1 MAASLRFWG
10 VDLHPSIGRFAEL
23 LHFLLGV
30 PKAQIYVHDLT
41 PYCPAAREF
50 DRVSCDMP
58 FPFAPLEAGHVRSRE
73 EMRLALE
80 ELSMLPPWDQR
91 KANQVLRRLQANED
105 FRKADVVIC
114 SIVQFACSVFAA
126 AGKTLLFYGS
136 GLYFDHR
143 AEGDCMWASTY
154 RRLAE
159 CSAEF
164 EECQEVLLAARPLVL
179 ATTQLT
185 QEYARH
191 ILGVEV
197 PLLVEGLPSISWRM
211 AGVGDGL
218 QDFRAAEP
226 SDTVLLW
233 PDVSLD
239 SRWKGFKKFREEQVE
254 AVLSLKNWFREV
266 ALAAPSSIYGKAYPK
281 EAILQHRAAV
291 ILPYADASL
300 TALDWYWAGVPLF
313 LPSKSAWFKVYY
325 QENSDGLAKRF
336 QLKLSML
343 WGTLP
348 PVDLPLCYSF
358 NSSLVGEEEI
368 LEELRTGIYEAD
380 SSGNVTSEMLQ
391 RWRGLCE
398 EVLHRRGEAP
408 QVCFWFHPKTA
419 LHWLQKMWY
428 YTAPGIQY
436 WDTPEDLEEK
446 LLNWPWE
453 KTYLYRQL
461 MAQHWEATLE
471 HFKSGMQRLNAA
483 EAEKTPTGRQRTAA
497 ELGLRRRSEPLQ
509 TPSRR
514 PSFREGLWLGPSP
527 TILPSVDTAAGRF
540 RPLFRAGAVPYL
552 TVIDF
557 QLCAVADGEVRL
569 AELFL
574 DPRAVL
580 ETPSDPILWLQV
592 WRHEQRSKR
601 RSKAGPWHL
610 RDQQPTRLSTADVGT
625 VFSAQLVPPLVL
637 AAGDCFG
644 FATSG
649 WRGLVPFDEPP
660 LEPENGAR
668 GVCWAYGPRLAR
680 LGAREAVLAQGLA
693 LRAYAVRIRIE
704 PRILSAAPS
713 APVLAD
719 PAGAYAP
726 LCSAADV
733 CPREPARLESAVLDW
748 GLVLASLCNCTS
760 GEALLGQAAGTAGAC
775 CDLDLLDRVLS
786 ALGHA
791 KGVSCLHGALA
802 VVASCSAKL
811 SLRQRPRISTKLAS
825 PRLVHLGS
833 PMRLVASPTQSDWW
847 DLQIEPM
854 LSTEPDLQRT
864 YRLRGSAA
872 SFVPFPFG
880 TQDLLWWRAAS
891 RGERLDLLTEVLLGL
906 DVLGISDYFAFVGS
920 ICFVTSRGCAEP
932 QPLDILVRWQ
942 DQEAVAAFAETW
954 SASSDRRHHVMQPD
968 RIELGVSPDPGLLSV
983 WPGDLGFGVVCPDCS
998 FLQIKFYSP
1007 ARAKPG
1013 YVISGTRGCLW
1024 QALLPVRW
1032 LSFEELRSL
1041 GAGAVGGQEETLLFP
1056 WPADPL
1062 RVASSAAAAKSSA
1075 WCKEALQ
1082 VFEPAVPLERLAP
1095 EFDLGEAA
1103 HGDLGFYDLFDLR
1116 KFSQADGLV
1125 PLADKAALKAR
1136 LRAAG
1141 LPTARPLFAA
1151 NDPQLPPEL
1160 RELPQYAVKAV
1171 HQHHGG
1177 LGVLLMSHGRD
1188 LLTGRRMDFE
1198 EVQRWAEGA
1207 MAPQS
1212 AAPRCWMEQGARRC
1226 VNNAPVLDEKVKP
1239 GILVEELASTWDGK
1253 TGELPDE
1260 AFCFV
1265 AWGRL
1270 VFYGQMAAG
1279 TWGGYFASD
1288 GTPIFARPMKASKQI
1303 EAGGAFRAQ
1312 PWPPPLVRDVARLAE
1327 ATAQVV
1333 GADFIRID
1341 IFPNGGKPLVSEV
1354 SIVTGWFGRANLQ
1367 WGEVDV
1373 WLLEM
1378 LRDRWLSGYAARW
1391 AQS

>member
-136 GLYFDHR
+136 GLHFDHR

-191 ILGVEV
+191 ILGLEV
-197 PLLVEGLPSISWRM
+197 PLVEGKRRPWRR
-211 AGVGDGL
+211 AGVDGL

-358 NSSLVGEEEI
+358 NSSLVGEEE
-368 LEELRTGIYEAD
+368 L
-380 SSGNVTSEMLQ
+380 S
-391 RWRGLCE
+391 
-398 EVLHRRGEAP
+398 
-408 QVCFWFHPKTA
+408 
-419 LHWLQKMWY
+419 
-428 YTAPGIQY
+428 
-436 WDTPEDLEEK
+436 
-446 LLNWPWE
+446 
-453 KTYLYRQL
+453 
-461 MAQHWEATLE
+461 
-471 HFKSGMQRLNAA
+471 
-483 EAEKTPTGRQRTAA
+483 
-497 ELGLRRRSEPLQ
+497 
-509 TPSRR
+509 
-514 PSFREGLWLGPSP
+514 
-527 TILPSVDTAAGRF
+527 
-540 RPLFRAGAVPYL
+540 
-552 TVIDF
+552 IDDNM
-557 QLCAVADGEVRL
+557 CEVRL

-649 WRGLVPFDEPP
+649 WRGLVPFNEPP

-680 LGAREAVLAQGLA
+680 LGAREALLAQGLA

-760 GEALLGQAAGTAGAC
+760 WEALLGQAAGTAGAC

-825 PRLVHLGS
+825 ASLQQELV
-833 PMRLVASPTQSDWW
+833 
-847 DLQIEPM
+847 
-854 LSTEPDLQRT
+854 
-864 YRLRGSAA
+864 
-872 SFVPFPFG
+872 
-880 TQDLLWWRAAS
+880 
-891 RGERLDLLTEVLLGL
+891 
-906 DVLGISDYFAFVGS
+906 
-920 ICFVTSRGCAEP
+920 
-932 QPLDILVRWQ
+932 
-942 DQEAVAAFAETW
+942 
-954 SASSDRRHHVMQPD
+954 
-968 RIELGVSPDPGLLSV
+968 
-983 WPGDLGFGVVCPDCS
+983 
-998 FLQIKFYSP
+998 
-1007 ARAKPG
+1007 
-1013 YVISGTRGCLW
+1013 
-1024 QALLPVRW
+1024 LPW
-1032 LSFEELRSL
+1032 
-1041 GAGAVGGQEETLLFP
+1041 
-1056 WPADPL
+1056 
-1062 RVASSAAAAKSSA
+1062 
-1075 WCKEALQ
+1075 
-1082 VFEPAVPLERLAP
+1082 
-1095 EFDLGEAA
+1095 A
-1103 HGDLGFYDLFDLR
+1103 H
-1116 KFSQADGLV
+1116 
-1125 PLADKAALKAR
+1125 
-1136 LRAAG
+1136 
-1141 LPTARPLFAA
+1141 
-1151 NDPQLPPEL
+1151 
-1160 RELPQYAVKAV
+1160 
-1171 HQHHGG
+1171 
-1177 LGVLLMSHGRD
+1177 
-1188 LLTGRRMDFE
+1188 
-1198 EVQRWAEGA
+1198 
-1207 MAPQS
+1207 
-1212 AAPRCWMEQGARRC
+1212 
-1226 VNNAPVLDEKVKP
+1226 
-1239 GILVEELASTWDGK
+1239 
-1253 TGELPDE
+1253 
-1260 AFCFV
+1260 
-1265 AWGRL
+1265 
-1270 VFYGQMAAG
+1270 
-1279 TWGGYFASD
+1279 
-1288 GTPIFARPMKASKQI
+1288 
-1303 EAGGAFRAQ
+1303 
-1312 PWPPPLVRDVARLAE
+1312 PLVCR
-1327 ATAQVV
+1327 
-1333 GADFIRID
+1333 
-1341 IFPNGGKPLVSEV
+1341 
-1354 SIVTGWFGRANLQ
+1354 
-1367 WGEVDV
+1367 
-1373 WLLEM
+1373 
-1378 LRDRWLSGYAARW
+1378 
-1391 AQS
+1391 